1 MYTHLALSRLISPY
15 LTLSHLISP
24 YLTPQA
30 GRLTSQAGHLISQ
43 AGRLTPQA
51 GRGEVLWCG
60 HMLAHLATS
69 RSRRNYPRVTPLGL
83 SIR

>member
-15 LTLSHLISP
+15 LTP
-24 YLTPQA
+24 QAGRLTPQA
-30 GRLTSQAGHLISQ
+30 GRLTPQ

-69 RSRRNYPRVTPLGL
+69 RSRRN
-83 SIR
+83 